1 MKLRHQLT
9 FVVTAG
15 VLGVI
20 AVAAGCGGSKSTASQ
35 SAAEYDAARAKG
47 EPVKTEEHGG
57 HSASQA
63 SVAETASP
71 GTPTDHASMGHE
83 APTSP
88 ATRPGRESG
97 MAGMDHSTMDRSK
110 MPGRKGETSM
120 AGMDHSSMP
129 MPSTQRRGPGRGAA
143 TDHGQMAGM
152 AHGAA
157 AGMQH
162 RSSAMDHS
170 RMTEAGARTMPGMGQ
185 SHPAQ
190 PGASTTTGHMDH
202 STMAGPPSAAPMAGM
217 THGPTTSAS
226 SMPAMQHAT
235 MTSPLPEPPAST
247 AAPGEPAKTLQP
259 DPLDMPAPTAVEG
272 AARAAAMAT
281 EMSDGHMMSH
291 GTYRQTDA
299 GRDSGPTAPTG
310 MQPGHQMNQTP
321 MQMPAT
327 GGGGHQMH
335 SAPASPSST
344 TPSRPAAPGATPAPG
359 HEHPSSRPQSHPSP
373 DPHLHHQPSPP
384 ASPSPRPSPSPK
396 ESHE

>member
-88 ATRPGRESG
+88 ATRPGRESGMAG

-235 MTSPLPEPPAST
+235 MTSPLPEPPART
-247 AAPGEPAKTLQP
+247 AAP
-259 DPLDMPAPTAVEG
+259 
-272 AARAAAMAT
+272 AARQTTDRFHLVQNLRETIERELALHRAYLRVRVT
-281 EMSDGHMMSH
+281 PDGL
-291 GTYRQTDA
+291 
-299 GRDSGPTAPTG
+299 
-310 MQPGHQMNQTP
+310 
-321 MQMPAT
+321 PAEPR
-327 GGGGHQMH
+327 
-335 SAPASPSST
+335 S
-344 TPSRPAAPGATPAPG
+344 TPALDAPVCPPVAR
-359 HEHPSSRPQSHPSP
+359 ERQLLPRVVRRVERVVKRLNCVKRTPVLNFAPMCAVHPQGDQFEAPPSLAP
-373 DPHLHHQPSPP
+373 YIRGF
-384 ASPSPRPSPSPK
+384 A
-396 ESHE
+396 